1 MKTDPATPS
10 AAEET
15 HAESAESAEPEP
27 HAETA
32 EGAE

>member
-10 AAEET
+10 PAVEK
-15 HAESAESAEPEP
+15 HAETAESAEPKP
-27 HAETA
+27 HAEAA